1 MHKARRAVMVAIAL
15 VLVAGALIYSERRS
29 GSPATI
35 VGVVRATE
43 VRVEPEVN
51 GQLVSIAVKK
61 GVHVHAGDVLARLS
75 AVELTAQAD
84 QARAALASAAAS
96 RDNVYAGVRREQVD
110 SLKAAIAKAGARL
123 DYVQAQ
129 LKRTSTLARQ
139 NFESQQSLDQ
149 AENDAAGARADVAE
163 AQANYDAAVAGP
175 TREERAIADAQV
187 QAAAAAVTVLERRLK
202 DGLARSGR
210 RSGQRHRRRGGRE
223 CSRGSTDPDG
233 RGGGQAMALVQCA
246 RRPSQWPHGR
256 RNSERKAERC

>member
-1 MHKARRAVMVAIAL
+1 MHKARRAAMVAIAL

-96 RDNVYAGVRREQVD
+96 RDNVYAGVRREQVELSEGCD
-110 SLKAAIAKAGARL
+110 RQGRRPPRL
-123 DYVQAQ
+123 
-129 LKRTSTLARQ
+129 R
-139 NFESQQSLDQ
+139 
-149 AENDAAGARADVAE
+149 
-163 AQANYDAAVAGP
+163 AGP
-175 TREERAIADAQV
+175 AQ
-187 QAAAAAVTVLERRLK
+187 K
-202 DGLARSGR
+202 DQHTG
-210 RSGQRHRRRGGRE
+210 
-223 CSRGSTDPDG
+223 T
-233 RGGGQAMALVQCA
+233 
-246 RRPSQWPHGR
+246 
-256 RNSERKAERC
+256 SEL